1 MNSPTITSPA
11 MTQAGMI
18 LGTAAYMAPEQAKG
32 RPVDRRA
39 DIWAFGVVL
48 FEMLSGTRAF
58 RGEDV
63 TDTIVSVISKEPDW
77 TQLPASLSPTLA
89 AYLKRCL
96 HKDPKQRVGD
106 MRDVRLALDGAFE
119 TAAVP
124 ATPTTGTSPRGRLP
138 WIIAAAA
145 VVGMGMLAVPALR
158 DLRRTPPP
166 APTEMRVE
174 ITTPTTDTPLQFA
187 LSPDGRLLVFVASGD
202 GPPRLWLRSLG
213 ETEARPLAGTEG
225 ASYPFWS
232 PDSRSVG
239 YFASNAL
246 LRLNVS
252 GGTPDRVAVLTGIS
266 NGGSWSADGT
276 ILFSRQLTG
285 PLWRVAATG
294 GDPEPVTAIDPP
306 RLVSHRHPQF
316 LPDGRHFLFQ
326 AEGVPEA
333 AGLYLG
339 SLDGTAPTRLTAA
352 DSAGAFLP
360 PDRVV
365 FVQGGTLR
373 ARRLDLAARVPTG
386 DSITLAEP
394 VGVEGGSGRGGFTVS
409 DGGVVAYRGAESAQQ
424 LTWFDRTG
432 KAVGSA
438 DEPGTMNG
446 VGLSPDE
453 QRVASNR
460 AVQGNRDIWLWDSRS
475 ATRTRLTFDAAT
487 EAGAVWS
494 PDGRRIA
501 FTSNRT
507 GAFNLYLKPSDGS
520 GTDARFGPPVHNKA
534 PTGFSRDGRWL
545 LYYEIH
551 PTTGRDV
558 WALDMEATDSPP
570 RPVANTPADESQ
582 AQFSPDGRWV
592 AYQTNASGRFEV
604 VVQPFDDAGG
614 KWQVST
620 AGGVSPRW
628 RADGRELYF
637 LAPDATMMAVPVTAA
652 GASFTAGTPMALFP
666 SRIFEGG
673 TSRTVPQ
680 YAVARDGRFLINQM
694 VADAAAPIT
703 LILNWNPDAKR

>member
-138 WIIAAAA
+138 WIIATAA
-145 VVGMGMLAVPALR
+145 VVGMAMLAVPALR

-166 APTEMRVE
+166 APPEMRLE

-225 ASYPFWS
+225 ASFPFWS

-266 NGGSWSADGT
+266 NGGSWSPDGT

-294 GDPEPVTAIDPP
+294 GDPKPVTVLDPP
-306 RLVSHRHPQF
+306 RQVTHRHPQF

-365 FVQGGTLR
+365 FAQGGTLR
-373 ARRLDLAARVPTG
+373 ARRLDLPGRVLTG
-386 DSITLAEP
+386 DLITLAEP
-394 VGVEGGSGRGGFTVS
+394 VAVDGYGRGGFTVS
-409 DGGVVAYRGAESAQQ
+409 DGGVVAYRSADSALQSI
-424 LTWFDRTG
+424 WFDRTG

-460 AVQGNRDIWLWDSRS
+460 AVQGNRDIWLWDARS
-475 ATRTRLTFDAAT
+475 ATRTRLTFDAA
-487 EAGAVWS
+487 
-494 PDGRRIA
+494 DRRC
-501 FTSNRT
+501 
-507 GAFNLYLKPSDGS
+507 
-520 GTDARFGPPVHNKA
+520 AR
-534 PTGFSRDGRWL
+534 L
-545 LYYEIH
+545 
-551 PTTGRDV
+551 
-558 WALDMEATDSPP
+558 
-570 RPVANTPADESQ
+570 VA
-582 AQFSPDGRWV
+582 
-592 AYQTNASGRFEV
+592 
-604 VVQPFDDAGG
+604 
-614 KWQVST
+614 
-620 AGGVSPRW
+620 
-628 RADGRELYF
+628 
-637 LAPDATMMAVPVTAA
+637 
-652 GASFTAGTPMALFP
+652 
-666 SRIFEGG
+666 
-673 TSRTVPQ
+673 
-680 YAVARDGRFLINQM
+680 
-694 VADAAAPIT
+694 
-703 LILNWNPDAKR
+703 